1 MTANNEQLL
10 QATLALSE
18 EDRLEFLEAIAQSL
32 QSPDK
37 PSLDESWRVV
47 IQRRS
52 AEIRAGQVMTVPWSV
67 VKKQAWEQAIG

>member
-1 MTANNEQLL
+1 MIVTTEQLL
-10 QATLALSE
+10 QATLALPE

-32 QSPDK
+32 ESPDK
-37 PSLDESWRVV
+37 PPIDESWRAI

-52 AEIRAGQVMTVPWSV
+52 EEVHSGTVQTVPWAE